1 MPCEPASLACLA
13 CVGLY
18 TDCIRIP
25 APGRPRAAVIT
36 GFQHPQD
43 SRDSPALSGVPV
55 GQLAGSLAGHGH
67 AHGHGDADFA
77 AFRQQEAF
85 SAGIT
90 SQ

>member
-1 MPCEPASLACLA
+1 
-13 CVGLY
+13 
-18 TDCIRIP
+18 
-25 APGRPRAAVIT
+25 
-36 GFQHPQD
+36 
-43 SRDSPALSGVPV
+43 VPV